1 MANVTEDPFGRWK
14 AIQLTPE
21 QKAEA
26 RARAEEKARE
36 AAAAGAY
43 ERFAERLRC
52 GGALRTGD
60 EEEKGSGEGGGA
72 THRQRL

>member
-1 MANVTEDPFGRWK
+1 MANVTEDPFAKWK

-26 RARAEEKARE
+26 RARAEEKARK

-43 ERFAERLRC
+43 ERFAELR
-52 GGALRTGD
+52 GKVRWDLDLEELRRD
-60 EEEKGSGEGGGA
+60 RE
-72 THRQRL
+72 

>member
-1 MANVTEDPFGRWK
+1 VANVTEDPFGRWK

-26 RARAEEKARE
+26 RARAEKKARE

-43 ERFAERLRC
+43 ERFAELR
-52 GGALRTGD
+52 GKVRWDLDLEELRRD
-60 EEEKGSGEGGGA
+60 RE
-72 THRQRL
+72 

>member
-1 MANVTEDPFGRWK
+1 MSKKSRFDWE

-21 QKAEA
+21 QRAKA

-43 ERFAERLRC
+43 ERFAELR
-52 GGALRTGD
+52 GNVRWDLDLEELRKD
-60 EEEKGSGEGGGA
+60 RE
-72 THRQRL
+72 

>member
-1 MANVTEDPFGRWK
+1 MSKVTEDPFAEWR

-26 RARAEEKARE
+26 RAEAEEKARE

-43 ERFAERLRC
+43 ERFAELR
-52 GGALRTGD
+52 GKVRWDLDLEQLRAD
-60 EEEKGSGEGGGA
+60 RE
-72 THRQRL
+72 